1 VSCAYASLVIGSIG
15 IFRQI
20 SLKRIWAYSSLANMG
35 LVFVMIGF
43 LSYEAATTMF
53 EFLII
58 YIIVSFCFF
67 GILALVN
74 EFGVSMGSIYDLRKV
89 FFVLPSVAFC
99 FVIALFS
106 LAGIPPLAGWYAKF
120 FLIMVF
126 AHELVI
132 MPALV
137 IIIMIA
143 LLAFLYLVL
152 ITLVSFYKDTDVSI
166 SLTNSFSEVATRF
179 EFSTIVYIIVAFNII
194 FIINAMVFSNA
205 FSMFVL
211 QNLSLYFVGYSNL
224 FVLIFRTL
232 QRFFYN
238 LFFFSNPV
246 FLIVQLTILFL
257 VLIFVGFHGFAFELL
272 LVIETND
279 FSVILQEYKPLLE
292 RYIPDIF

>member
-1 VSCAYASLVIGSIG
+1 
-15 IFRQI
+15 
-20 SLKRIWAYSSLANMG
+20 M
-35 LVFVMIGF
+35 
-43 LSYEAATTMF
+43 
-53 EFLII
+53 
-58 YIIVSFCFF
+58 
-67 GILALVN
+67 
-74 EFGVSMGSIYDLRKV
+74 
-89 FFVLPSVAFC
+89 
-99 FVIALFS
+99 
-106 LAGIPPLAGWYAKF
+106 
-120 FLIMVF
+120 
-126 AHELVI
+126 ELVI

-257 VLIFVGFHGFAFELL
+257 VLISVGFHGFAFELL

-279 FSVILQEYKPLLE
+279 FSVILEQYKPLLRTIYPGHFLNRSSE
-292 RYIPDIF
+292 IIPLDPALLDDLLRSSLNSRPSYNIPVLDESIEPEHFAELEPRSSETESTQLEPRSSEPANSDLKAVDPKSQSLNSLDKAAIAVTIAYLIAAALFWFFGK